1 MFIHGRVFHFIAKTD
16 VSEKFLCTK
25 IVQSTA
31 DLFNLLHIVNDS
43 VDIVHN
49 KRLFSREVIKNTN
62 RKEEENWRS
71 SLLISEKVCMFMS
84 MHRCLKQTHYG
95 IFF

>member
-1 MFIHGRVFHFIAKTD
+1 MMQTCIL
-16 VSEKFLCTK
+16 LC
-25 IVQSTA
+25 I
-31 DLFNLLHIVNDS
+31 LHIVNDS